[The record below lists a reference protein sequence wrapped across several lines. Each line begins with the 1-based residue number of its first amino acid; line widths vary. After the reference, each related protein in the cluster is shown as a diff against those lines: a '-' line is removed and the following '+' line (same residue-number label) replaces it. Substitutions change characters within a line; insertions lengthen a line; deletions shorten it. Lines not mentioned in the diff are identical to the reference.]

1 MNIVARARIAY
12 LSEKV
17 RTAGRC
23 IASRRL
29 AALAAAIVPLVV
41 ACSDAPLV
49 PPSNVEID
57 PSVLRQIHDDG
68 ERMVVVA
75 VDNPSES
82 VPMLAG
88 TTIGAYDGG
97 PGYAAYG
104 SARATID
111 AIAKDYS
118 LEPVMAWPIVP
129 LQVHCA
135 VLEVRDSRTRAQVIE
150 QLSHDK
156 RVKLVQP
163 LQSFRTVGSL
173 SKPGG
178 DTGVARETAASASD
192 SKDAAAHAY
201 DTNYVDLERG
211 LREIDALSAHRFSQ
225 GAGVRIAVIDTGID
239 TSHPGLAGAIVTR
252 RDFVEQGWS
261 TFEHDVHG
269 TAVAGVIAA
278 NQSGGRGIVGVAPR
292 SRILAFKAC
301 WQEPSAGGHAN
312 PGASTCNSLTLA
324 QALAAAIE
332 SHASIINLSLSG
344 PPDPLLTQLV
354 QYSLKHGIVVVGAV
368 PPSGDMRAFPVGI
381 PHVIAAD
388 YAGAKTTAPVVRA
401 PGRDVLSLTPGGHYD
416 FFSGTSFSTAFVSGV
431 AALMLAVDPKLDADK
446 IYAALKS
453 SAHGD
458 VARQTVDACGALSA
472 VSGVVCGDMASRS
485 P

>member
-1 MNIVARARIAY
+1 MNTVTRARIAC

-17 RTAGRC
+17 KTVARR
-23 IASRRL
+23 IASWRL
-29 AALAAAIVPLVV
+29 AALIAAIVPLAV
-41 ACSDAPLV
+41 ACSNAPLV
-49 PPSNVEID
+49 PPSNVDID
-57 PSVLRQIHDDG
+57 PSVLRQINDDG
-68 ERMVVVA
+68 DRMVVVA

-111 AIAKDYS
+111 ALAKDYK

-173 SKPGG
+173 SKSGG
-178 DTGVARETAASASD
+178 DIATVPETAASASD

-201 DTNYVDLERG
+201 NANYLDLEHG
-211 LREIDALSAHRFSQ
+211 LREIDALSAQQFSQ
-225 GAGVRIAVIDTGID
+225 GEGVRIAVIDTGID
-239 TSHPGLAGAIVTR
+239 TSHPGLAGAVVTR

-261 TFEHDVHG
+261 TFDHDVHG

-292 SRILAFKAC
+292 SRILALKAC
-301 WQEPSAGGHAN
+301 WQEPSGGGRVN
-312 PGASTCNSLTLA
+312 DGASTCNSLTLA
-324 QALAAAIE
+324 QALAAAI
-332 SHASIINLSLSG
+332 SLHASIINLSLSG

-354 QYSLKHGIVVVGAV
+354 QYSLKHGIIVIGAV
-368 PPSGDMRAFPVGI
+368 PPSGDMHAFPVGI
-381 PHVIAAD
+381 AHVIAAD
-388 YAGAKTTAPVVRA
+388 YSTAKTTAPVVRA
-401 PGRDVLSLTPGGHYD
+401 PGHDVLSLTPGGHYD

-431 AALMLAVDPKLDADK
+431 AALMLSVDPKLDADK

-453 SAHGD
+453 SVHGD
-458 VARQTVDACGALSA
+458 ATRQAVDACGALSA
-472 VSGVVCGDMASRS
+472 VSGVICGEVASRS
-485 P
+485 R